1 MLRDQLTEVDML
13 VTFLSLG
20 TYLCLFWRI
29 FVFRKITKVNQM
41 MQLMMCYVTPGF
53 FLGAACEL
61 ISQIQFKDAY
71 NNLSFSKLG

>member
-1 MLRDQLTEVDML
+1 ML

-41 MQLMMCYVTPGF
+41 MQLMMCYVTHRIF
-53 FLGAACEL
+53 FDAACEL
-61 ISQIQFKDAY
+61 IGQI
-71 NNLSFSKLG
+71 